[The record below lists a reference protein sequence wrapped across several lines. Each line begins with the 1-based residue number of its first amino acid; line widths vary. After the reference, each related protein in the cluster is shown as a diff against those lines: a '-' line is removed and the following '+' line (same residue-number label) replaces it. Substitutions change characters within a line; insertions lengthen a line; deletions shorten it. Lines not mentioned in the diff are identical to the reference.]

1 MLITNKMNSLYLT
14 IDRTAMKNI
23 EKPEQTNPPHHKY
36 PSTAI
41 AGSYNENS
49 KDGYPVYPAGD
60 DIYVK
65 GKKVENMDPEDLSH
79 DKRPTDALAAGK
91 NNEKDFDE
99 DISGDDVDVPSS
111 ELDDDLERVG
121 SEDEENNYYSLGGDD
136 HDDLD
141 EDQGQ

>member
-1 MLITNKMNSLYLT
+1 
-14 IDRTAMKNI
+14 
-23 EKPEQTNPPHHKY
+23 
-36 PSTAI
+36 
-41 AGSYNENS
+41 
-49 KDGYPVYPAGD
+49 
-60 DIYVK
+60 
-65 GKKVENMDPEDLSH
+65 MDPEDLSH
-79 DKRPTDALAAGK
+79 AKRPTDALAAGK

-99 DISGDDVDVPSS
+99 DISGDDVDVPGS